1 MKNSAGKDDGNH
13 VMTYASSDILSH
25 EDIQLTQ
32 GGLVLIGVL
41 RGGDYSDGLHGCG
54 VQTAHGLAKAG
65 FGDTLLHAAR
75 TMSQIGR
82 AHV

>member
-41 RGGDYSDGLHGCG
+41 AFSSE
-54 VQTAHGLAKAG
+54 TAEQL
-65 FGDTLLHAAR
+65 R
-75 TMSQIGR
+75 S
-82 AHV
+82 V